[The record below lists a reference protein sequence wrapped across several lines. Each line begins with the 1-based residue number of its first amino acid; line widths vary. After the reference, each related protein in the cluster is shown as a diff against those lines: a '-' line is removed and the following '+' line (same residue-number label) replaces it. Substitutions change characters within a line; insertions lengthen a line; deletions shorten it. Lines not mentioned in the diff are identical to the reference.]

1 MRQSFSQ
8 SPRLR
13 PVLKEIVSPVL
24 YRPGAIYHVHTFF
37 TVGETVGFTVGDK
50 VGAIVGIKDGG
61 RDGDVEGLEVGLK
74 VGIEVGQL

>member
-8 SPRLR
+8 SPRLL
-13 PVLKEIVSPVL
+13 PVTKEIVSPVL

-37 TVGETVGFTVGDK
+37 SVGETVGFTVGDE
-50 VGAIVGIKDGG
+50 VGEIEGIKDGR
-61 RDGDVEGLEVGLK
+61 RDGDIEGLEVGVK